1 MRGLC
6 GWFSDEPGADGGA
19 TLRRMLTSYK
29 GSTPNA
35 DARPLPHAGLAV
47 FGDVGRP
54 ALIEHDGMTLA
65 VVGHPRWRDDT
76 SAAIDLSQLAVR
88 LREQGRDAIATLGG
102 DFALAAWDET
112 RRRGLLAVDRIGV
125 QPLVYAR
132 AGGALVFG
140 STLDLVFGYGG
151 IDRRLSMQ
159 AVFDFLYYH
168 VTPGPDTIF
177 EGVRRVPPGHC
188 VEFGPRGADEPVP
201 YWTLQFSED
210 RGARLQDLKQ
220 EFVELLRVSVRDASN
235 GDASGAFLSGGTD
248 SSTVSGM
255 LGRVT
260 GGPARTFSM
269 GFDVPGYDETEYARI
284 AARHFGT
291 EHHEYYVTPHDVV
304 EAVPQVAAAYDQ
316 PFGNA
321 SAVPAFC
328 CARYAR
334 EHGIRRL
341 LAGDGGDELFGGNE
355 RYAKQHLLALYHRLP
370 GGLRRTM
377 VEPALMSMPGIG
389 AVPPLRKLRS
399 YVEQARTDMPLR
411 YESYNLMQHFG
422 VTGMFTSD
430 FLASV
435 DARHPLTL
443 LSQAHAPFAGD
454 SLINQM
460 LAIDLRF
467 VLADGDLPKVLH
479 TCNLAEVDVTFP
491 LLDDR
496 IIDFSLRLPAPLK
509 LRGTRLRWFFKEAL
523 RDFLPSE
530 IITKKK
536 HGFGL
541 PVGRWLIDHKPL
553 FDLATDSI
561 DRLRPRGI
569 LRPGF
574 VRELVDVKL
583 REHPGYYGTMVW
595 VLMMLGLW
603 LDSREL

>member
-6 GWFSDEPGADGGA
+6 GWFSDGPAAEVGT
-19 TLRRMLTSYK
+19 TLQRMLASYQ

-35 DARPLPHAGLAV
+35 DFRALSQAGLAV
-47 FGDVGRP
+47 FGEVARP
-54 ALIEHDGMTLA
+54 TLIQHDTITLA
-65 VVGHPRWRDDT
+65 VMGHPRWRDGNG
-76 SAAIDLSQLAVR
+76 AAIDPIQIAVR
-88 LREQGRDAIATLGG
+88 LRERGRDALAALGG
-102 DFALAAWDET
+102 DFALASWDET
-112 RRRGLLAVDRIGV
+112 QRRGLLAVDRMGA
-125 QPLVYAR
+125 QPLVYGHA
-132 AGGALVFG
+132 AGTLMFG
-140 STLDLVFGYGG
+140 STLDLVFGHGG
-151 IDRRLSMQ
+151 LERRLSMQ
-159 AVFDFLYYH
+159 AVFDYLYYH
-168 VTPGPDTIF
+168 VTPGPETIF

-188 VEFGPRGADEPVP
+188 VEFGPRGAAEPVP
-201 YWTLQFSED
+201 YWTLRFEED
-210 RGARLQDLKQ
+210 SRASLGDLKH
-220 EFVELLRVSVRDASN
+220 EFLELVRDSVRDAAD
-235 GDASGAFLSGGTD
+235 GDASGSFLSGGTD

-260 GGPARTFSM
+260 GRPARTFSM

-304 EAVPQVAAAYDQ
+304 EAVPMVAAAYDQ

-355 RYAKQHLLALYHRLP
+355 RYAKQHLLALYHRMP
-370 GGLRRTM
+370 GTVRKGM
-377 VEPALMSMPGIG
+377 VEPVLLNLPGVG

-399 YVEQARTDMPLR
+399 YVEQARADMPLR

-422 VTGMFTSD
+422 VAEMFTPD
-430 FLASV
+430 FLSAV
-435 DARHPLTL
+435 DAQHPLAL
-443 LSQAHAPFAGD
+443 LSQAHAPFAED

-467 VLADGDLPKVLH
+467 VLTDGDLPKVLH
-479 TCNLAEVDVTFP
+479 TCNLAEVDVSFP

-496 IIDFSLRLPAPLK
+496 IIDFSLRLPSSLK
-509 LRGTRLRWFFKEAL
+509 LRGTQLRWFFKEAL
-523 RDFLPSE
+523 RDFLPAE

-541 PVGRWLIDHKPL
+541 PVGRWLIDHQPL
-553 FDLATDSI
+553 FDLAMDSI
-561 DRLRPRGI
+561 ERLRPRGI
-569 LRPGF
+569 LRPQF
-574 VRELVDVKL
+574 VKELVDVKL

-595 VLMMLGLW
+595 VLMMLSLW
-603 LDSREL
+603 LDSRRL

>member
-6 GWFSDEPGADGGA
+6 GWFSDAPAPDGGA
-19 TLRRMLTSYK
+19 TLQRMLASYR

-35 DARPLPHAGLAV
+35 DARPLPQAGLAV
-47 FGDVGRP
+47 FGEVARP
-54 ALIEHDGMTLA
+54 ALVQHDGMTVA
-65 VVGHPRWRDDT
+65 VTGHPRWRDG
-76 SAAIDLSQLAVR
+76 SGAALDPVQLAVR
-88 LREQGRDAIATLGG
+88 LRERGRDALAALGG
-102 DFALAAWDET
+102 DFALAAWDE
-112 RRRGLLAVDRIGV
+112 RQRRGLLAVDRIGV
-125 QPLVYAR
+125 QPLVYGH
-132 AGGALVFG
+132 AGAAVVFG
-140 STLDLVFGYGG
+140 STLDLVFGHGG
-151 IDRRLSMQ
+151 IERRLSMQ
-159 AVFDFLYYH
+159 AVFDYLYYH
-168 VTPGPDTIF
+168 VTPGPETILQ
-177 EGVRRVPPGHC
+177 GARRVPPGHC
-188 VEFGPRGADEPVP
+188 VEFGPRGTGEPVP
-201 YWTLQFSED
+201 YWTLQFKED
-210 RGARLQDLKQ
+210 RGARLEDLKH
-220 EFVELLRVSVRDASN
+220 EFVDVLRASVRDAAD
-235 GDASGAFLSGGTD
+235 GDGAGAFLSGGTD

-260 GGPARTFSM
+260 GRPARTFSM
-269 GFDVPGYDETEYARI
+269 GFDVPGFDETEYARI

-291 EHHEYYVTPHDVV
+291 QHHEYYVTPQDVV
-304 EAVPQVAAAYDQ
+304 EAVPTVAAAYDQ

-355 RYAKQHLLALYHRLP
+355 RYAKQHLLALYHRMP
-370 GGLRRTM
+370 AVLRRAV
-377 VEPALMSMPGIG
+377 VEPVLLNMPGIG
-389 AVPPLRKLRS
+389 AVPLLRKLRS
-399 YVEQARTDMPLR
+399 YVEQARGDMPLR

-422 VTGMFTSD
+422 VAEMFTPD
-430 FLASV
+430 FLATV
-435 DARHPLTL
+435 EERHPVAL
-443 LSQAHAPFAGD
+443 LSQAHAPFSED

-479 TCNLAEVDVTFP
+479 TCNLAEVDVSFP

-496 IIDFSLRLPAPLK
+496 VIDFSLRLPSALK
-509 LRGTRLRWFFKEAL
+509 LRGTQLRWFFKEAL
-523 RDFLPSE
+523 RDFLPPE

-561 DRLRPRGI
+561 ERLRPRGI
-569 LRPGF
+569 LRPQF

-603 LDSREL
+603 LDSRKL

>member
-1 MRGLC
+1 V
-6 GWFSDEPGADGGA
+6 ADAGA
-19 TLRRMLTSYK
+19 TLQRMLTSYR
-29 GSTPNA
+29 GSTA
-35 DARPLPHAGLAV
+35 HAEARVVSQAGLAV
-47 FGDVGRP
+47 FGEIARP
-54 ALIEHDGMTLA
+54 TLVQHDGMTLA
-65 VVGHPRWRDDT
+65 LMGHPRWRDRTGVALDPV
-76 SAAIDLSQLAVR
+76 QFAVG
-88 LREQGRDAIATLGG
+88 LRERGRDALAGLGG

-112 RRRGLLAVDRIGV
+112 QRRGLLAVDRIGV
-125 QPLVYAR
+125 QPLVYGLP
-132 AGGALVFG
+132 GGTLMFG
-140 STLDLVFGYGG
+140 STLDLVLGDGG
-151 IDRRLSMQ
+151 LERRLSMQ
-159 AVFDFLYYH
+159 AVFDYLYYH

-177 EGVRRVPPGHC
+177 EGIRRVPPGHC
-188 VEFGPRGADEPVP
+188 IEFGARGAGEPVP
-201 YWTLQFSED
+201 YSALRFEENH
-210 RGARLQDLKQ
+210 GARLQDLKQ
-220 EFVELLRVSVRDASN
+220 EFIELVRDSVRDAAD
-235 GDASGAFLSGGTD
+235 GDASGSFLSGGTD

-260 GGPARTFSM
+260 GRPARTFSM

-284 AARHFGT
+284 AARHFAT
-291 EHHEYYVTPHDVV
+291 EHHEYYVTPRDVV
-304 EAVPQVAAAYDQ
+304 EAVPMVAAAYDQ

-355 RYAKQHLLALYHRLP
+355 RYAKQHLLALYHRMPGAVRRGVVEPVLLNLP
-370 GGLRRTM
+370 G
-377 VEPALMSMPGIG
+377 VG

-399 YVEQARTDMPLR
+399 YVEQARVDMPLR

-422 VTGMFTSD
+422 VAQMFTPD
-430 FLASV
+430 FLAAV
-435 DARHPLTL
+435 DPRHPLEL
-443 LSQAHAPFAGD
+443 LSQAHAPYAED

-479 TCNLAEVDVTFP
+479 TCNLAEVDVSFP

-496 IIDFSLRLPAPLK
+496 IIDFSLRLPSSLK
-509 LRGTRLRWFFKEAL
+509 LRGTQLRWFFKEAL
-523 RDFLPSE
+523 RDFLPAE

-541 PVGRWLIDHKPL
+541 PVGRWLIDHQPL
-553 FDLATDSI
+553 FELAMDSI
-561 DRLRPRGI
+561 ERLRPRGI
-569 LRPGF
+569 LRPQF
-574 VRELVDVKL
+574 VKELVDVKL

-603 LDSREL
+603 LDSRDL